1 MSTTAQTLVCADCAN
16 SFTFTASEQEF
27 FQQKGFSA
35 PRRCKSC
42 RDAAKAAKGQGGGG
56 RSDSYGGG
64 GRSSGGGGDSYGSR
78 PPREMHDV
86 VCGRCGTQTQVPFK
100 PTGDRPVYCRDC
112 FQR

>member
-1 MSTTAQTLVCADCAN
+1 MTTADQTLVCADCATN
-16 SFTFTASEQEF
+16 FTFTTSEQEF
-27 FQQKGFSA
+27 FAQKGFSA
-35 PRRCKSC
+35 PRRCKPC

-56 RSDSYGGG
+56 SYGGG
-64 GRSSGGGGDSYGSR
+64 GSSYGGGGSSYGAR

-86 VCGRCGTQTQVPFK
+86 TCGRCGAATQVPFK

>member
-1 MSTTAQTLVCADCAN
+1 MYMTDQNIVCADCSG
-16 SFTFTASEQEF
+16 SFVFSASEQEF
-27 FQQKGFSA
+27 FASKGYSA

-56 RSDSYGGG
+56 VDGPR
-64 GRSSGGGGDSYGSR
+64 SGGGGSDR
-78 PPREMHDV
+78 PREMHPV
-86 VCGRCGTQTQVPFK
+86 TCASCGTQTQVPFK

>member
-1 MSTTAQTLVCADCAN
+1 MNSTDQTLVCADCSA

-27 FQQKGFSA
+27 FAQKGFSA
-35 PRRCKSC
+35 PRRCKPC
-42 RDAAKAAKGQGGGG
+42 RDAAKAAKGQGGGS
-56 RSDSYGGG
+56 R
-64 GRSSGGGGDSYGSR
+64 GGDSYGSYGGSR

-86 VCGRCGTQTQVPFK
+86 TCGRCGAPTQVPFK